1 MNLLLKLSE
10 ALTQDDVSCCRRDS
24 NTAFDGSAKGDG
36 DDIDLLVNRPD
47 LLRIAAVLHRFGFK
61 RTKPPADKRMSGV
74 LDFCGYDELAD
85 KLIHVHLHDQLIVG
99 HQANARRAWPIDVC
113 LGLWRGAATA
123 VRRRT
128 FKSSSRYRLESGG
141 ALIAIVGGDG
151 AGKSTVVDAL
161 QAWLSKHFET
171 TTAHLGKPAWS
182 WTTTTVRGILKLGQL
197 CGLYPAEASFQA
209 TLNQRSFLSPGYPWL
224 LREVCRARD
233 RYWTYVKAQRFAANG
248 GLVILDRFPL
258 PQIRLMDGPQGERFL
273 TELTNGPQAE
283 RRLTPRRAD
292 RLARFLVRL
301 EESYYKPIV
310 APELIMVLRVDPE
323 IAVQRRTGEDP
334 NAVRERSTEIWKL
347 DWEATD
353 VHVIDASR
361 SKADV
366 LREAKALIW
375 SRV

>member
-10 ALTQDDVSCCRRDS
+10 ALTQDDISCCRRDS

-36 DDIDLLVNRPD
+36 DDVDLLVNRPD

-61 RTKPPADKRMSGV
+61 RTKPPADKRIFGV
-74 LDFCGYDELAD
+74 LDFCGYDEEAD

-99 HQANARRAWPIDVC
+99 
-113 LGLWRGAATA
+113 AASA
-123 VRRRT
+123 VRGPIS
-128 FKSSSRYRLESGG
+128 KSSSRYRLANGG

-161 QAWLSKHFET
+161 SAWLSKHFEAK
-171 TTAHLGKPAWS
+171 TAHLGKPTWS

-209 TLNQRSFLSPGYPWL
+209 TLKQRSFLSSGYPWL

-248 GLVILDRFPL
+248 ALVILDRFPL

-283 RRLTPRRAD
+283 RRLTPKRAD

-301 EESYYKPIV
+301 EESYYKQIV
-310 APELIMVLRVDPE
+310 APELIIVLRVDPE

-347 DWEATD
+347 DWEGTD
-353 VHVIDASR
+353 VHVIDASK